1 MVNLFMEKFSAET
14 VWETYVFS
22 GELKKNDIKWF
33 VVGFSWFFVCSES
46 YLAQKEVVPITK
58 HMVRSCVQELVPFR
72 IDFDVW

>member
-33 VVGFSWFFVCSES
+33 VVGFSGFFVCN
-46 YLAQKEVVPITK
+46 
-58 HMVRSCVQELVPFR
+58 
-72 IDFDVW
+72 